1 MNSPENVPPKPRYW
15 RIVLG
20 IIIIVLKLIQYTTVG
35 IFELSASGT
44 PAYRIGALVG
54 DVMVRDCR
62 MAHLHRTKA
71 SQACERLTAQSPAC
85 DGLTC

>member
-1 MNSPENVPPKPRYW
+1 MNSPENVPPKPRHW

-35 IFELSASGT
+35 IFELPESGT

-54 DVMVRDCR
+54 DVIWFAIAGWLIYTGR
-62 MAHLHRTKA
+62 K
-71 SQACERLTAQSPAC
+71 PAKPAK
-85 DGLTC
+85 G